1 MDLNVR
7 IKTWFKRL
15 KDFQLEG
22 WFQEKMTENIELGED
37 ANCIYQILKKEN
49 NISSKRILD
58 YAVTQEFEAICTGCV
73 SGDAFL
79 RAIKKLEKLGYV
91 KSSLGKGGYRWQLLI
106 TE

>member
-1 MDLNVR
+1 MA
-7 IKTWFKRL
+7 
-15 KDFQLEG
+15 
-22 WFQEKMTENIELGED
+22 ENITLDENS
-37 ANCIYQILKKEN
+37 NCIYQILKKEN

-58 YAVTQEFEAICTGCV
+58 LAVTPEFEAICTGCV

-79 RAIKKLEKLGYV
+79 RAVKKLEKYGYV